1 MRRRDPPPSIL
12 SRIEHA
18 RWGGREE
25 EEEEEEEEV
34 TAVNEVDAERH
45 RATPA

>member
-1 MRRRDPPPSIL
+1 MCDMRRRDPPPSIL

-18 RWGGREE
+18 RWEE